1 MNKRK
6 EAISMTT
13 SRDQSVH
20 SNHSNASSIA
30 IAWVFTLLVSSLGD
44 IAWFELAG
52 VVPLWLLWAKIG
64 LLSALILLS
73 WFWKSIRALRPF
85 FVMLLAI
92 TSLMRANTWLLDSSD
107 WTAWQNQQSFAVVA
121 MTAQSVE
128 IVVALLLIGMLFLLR
143 KHRQRFFLVRGDVNA
158 KAEPIKWL
166 GQKSPSPLWSFGL
179 VFTLVVIV
187 AQFFMFIL
195 PFSPTPDTLRHLM
208 QLIPMILLLA
218 AANGFTEE
226 ITLRAAPISTVYEV
240 VGKSNAIWMAA
251 ILFGL
256 SHYIGGIPSGVPG
269 VLITTFLGWF
279 FGKCM
284 LDSRGFFWPW
294 LFHTLQDILP
304 FTLMSLAAIS

>member
-1 MNKRK
+1 
-6 EAISMTT
+6 MTT
-13 SRDQSVH
+13 SRDQSEH
-20 SNHSNASSIA
+20 TNHSNASSIVL
-30 IAWVFTLLVSSLGD
+30 AWVVTLFVSSLGD
-44 IAWFELAG
+44 IAWFELTG
-52 VVPLWLLWAKIG
+52 VVPLWLLWAKIS
-64 LLSALILLS
+64 LLGALILLS
-73 WFWKSIRALRPF
+73 WLWKPIKTLRFF

-92 TSLMRANTWLLDSSD
+92 TSLMRANTWLLGSPA
-107 WTAWQNQQSFAVVA
+107 WIAWQNQQPFKVVA

-128 IVVALLLIGMLFLLR
+128 IGIALFLIGMLFLLR
-143 KHRQRFFLVRGDVNA
+143 KHRQRFFFVKGDMNA
-158 KAEPIKWL
+158 KIEPVKWL
-166 GQKSPSPLWSFGL
+166 GQKSPSPVWRFGL
-179 VFTLVVIV
+179 VFTLIVIV

-195 PFSPTPDTLRHLM
+195 PLSTTSDTLRHLM
-208 QLIPMILLLA
+208 PLIPMILLLA

-240 VGKSNAIWMAA
+240 VGKTNAIWMAA

-284 LDSRGFFWPW
+284 MDSRGFFWPW

-304 FTLMSLAAIS
+304 FTLMTLAAIS

>member
-1 MNKRK
+1 
-6 EAISMTT
+6 
-13 SRDQSVH
+13 
-20 SNHSNASSIA
+20 
-30 IAWVFTLLVSSLGD
+30 LGD
-44 IAWFELAG
+44 IVWFELTG
-52 VVPLWLLWAKIG
+52 VVPLWLLWTKIS
-64 LLSALILLS
+64 LLGTLILLS
-73 WFWKSIRALRPF
+73 WLWKPINALRPF

-92 TSLMRANTWLLDSSD
+92 TSLMRANTWLLGSPA
-107 WTAWQNQQSFAVVA
+107 WIAWQNQQPFTVVA

-128 IVVALLLIGMLFLLR
+128 IGVTLLIIGMLFLLR
-143 KHRQRFFLVRGDVNA
+143 KHRQRFFLVKGNINA
-158 KAEPIKWL
+158 KIEPIKWL
-166 GQKSPSPLWSFGL
+166 GQKSLSPLWKFGL
-179 VFTLVVIV
+179 IFTLVVIV

-195 PFSPTPDTLRHLM
+195 PLSTTSNTLRHLIP
-208 QLIPMILLLA
+208 LIPIILLLA

-226 ITLRAAPISTVYEV
+226 ITFRAAPISSVYEV

-256 SHYIGGIPSGVPG
+256 SHYIGGVPSGVPG

-304 FTLMSLAAIS
+304 FTLMTLAAIS

>member
-1 MNKRK
+1 
-6 EAISMTT
+6 MTT
-13 SRDQSVH
+13 SRDQSEH
-20 SNHSNASSIA
+20 TNQSNSSSIVL
-30 IAWVFTLLVSSLGD
+30 AWVVTLLASSLGD
-44 IAWFELAG
+44 IAWFELTG
-52 VVPLWLLWAKIG
+52 VVPLWLLWAKIS
-64 LLSALILLS
+64 LLGALILLS
-73 WFWKSIRALRPF
+73 WLLKPIKALRFF

-92 TSLMRANTWLLDSSD
+92 TSLMRANTWLLGSPA
-107 WTAWQNQQSFAVVA
+107 WIAWQNQQPFKVVA

-128 IVVALLLIGMLFLLR
+128 IGIALFLIGMLFLLR
-143 KHRQRFFLVRGDVNA
+143 KHRQRFFFVKGDMNA
-158 KAEPIKWL
+158 KIEPVKWL
-166 GQKSPSPLWSFGL
+166 GQKSPSPVWRFGL
-179 VFTLVVIV
+179 VFTLIVIV

-195 PFSPTPDTLRHLM
+195 PLSTTSDTLRHLM
-208 QLIPMILLLA
+208 PLIPMILLLA

-240 VGKSNAIWMAA
+240 VGKTNAIWMAA

-284 LDSRGFFWPW
+284 MDSRGFFWPW

-304 FTLMSLAAIS
+304 FTLMTLAAMS

>member
-1 MNKRK
+1 MIASK
-6 EAISMTT
+6 
-13 SRDQSVH
+13 DQPIH
-20 SNHSNASSIA
+20 SNHSNSSLIS
-30 IAWVFTLLVSSLGD
+30 IAWVVILLVSPLGD
-44 IAWFELAG
+44 IAWSELTG
-52 VVPLWLLWAKIG
+52 MVPLWLLWTKIG
-64 LLSALILLS
+64 LLCVLILLS
-73 WFWKSIRALRPF
+73 WFWKSLKVLRPF

-92 TSLMRANTWLLDSSD
+92 TSLMRANTWLLDSSH
-107 WTAWQNQQSFAVVA
+107 WKVWQNHQPFSVA
-121 MTAQSVE
+121 ALTAQSVE
-128 IVVALLLIGMLFLLR
+128 IGIALLLIGMLFLLR
-143 KHRQRFFLVRGDVNA
+143 KNRQSFFLVRGDMKA
-158 KAEPIKWL
+158 KAEPVKWL
-166 GQKSPSPLWSFGL
+166 GQKSPSPLWRFGL
-179 VFTLVVIV
+179 IFTLVVIV

-195 PFSPTPDTLRHLM
+195 PLSPTTDKLWHLM
-208 QLIPMILLLA
+208 PLIPIILLLA

-240 VGKSNAIWMAA
+240 VGKSNAIWMAS

-304 FTLMSLAAIS
+304 FTLMTLAAIS

>member
-1 MNKRK
+1 
-6 EAISMTT
+6 MTT
-13 SRDQSVH
+13 SRNQSVH
-20 SNHSNASSIA
+20 SNHSNAYLIA
-30 IAWVFTLLVSSLGD
+30 IAWVFTLLASSLGD

-52 VVPLWLLWAKIG
+52 MVPLWLLWVKIG

-73 WFWKSIRALRPF
+73 WFWKPIRALRPF
-85 FVMLLAI
+85 FVMLLVI
-92 TSLMRANTWLLDSSD
+92 TSLMRANTWLLDSSY
-107 WTAWQNQQSFAVVA
+107 WTAWQNQQSYSVVA

-128 IVVALLLIGMLFLLR
+128 IGVALLLIGMLFLLR
-143 KHRQRFFLVRGDVNA
+143 KHRQRFFLVSGDMNA
-158 KAEPIKWL
+158 KAEPVKWL
-166 GQKSPSPLWSFGL
+166 GQKSSSPLWRFGL

-195 PFSPTPDTLRHLM
+195 PLSPTPDTLRHLM
-208 QLIPMILLLA
+208 PLIPMILLLA

-240 VGKSNAIWMAA
+240 VGKTNAIWMAA

-269 VLITTFLGWF
+269 ALITTFLGWF

-284 LDSRGFFWPW
+284 MDSRGFFWPW